1 MKFVYVLAF
10 VTLAYA
16 VSVMADCDPNGSGEP
31 ICNSSNEG
39 AISRNFWD
47 PTHYWQ
53 CKNGVATQV
62 ACEDLTG
69 FLSAAGKCVPWKE
82 WDWTDPCAAASA

>member
-10 VTLAYA
+10 VALAYA
-16 VSVMADCDPNGSGEP
+16 VSVTADCDPDGNGEP
-31 ICNSSNEG
+31 VCNSSNEG

-53 CKNGVATQV
+53 CQDGVAVNVRCVSQ
-62 ACEDLTG
+62 TG
-69 FLSAAGKCVPWKE
+69 FLTSAGKCVPWKE
-82 WDWTDPCAAASA
+82 WEWTNPCAEQSA